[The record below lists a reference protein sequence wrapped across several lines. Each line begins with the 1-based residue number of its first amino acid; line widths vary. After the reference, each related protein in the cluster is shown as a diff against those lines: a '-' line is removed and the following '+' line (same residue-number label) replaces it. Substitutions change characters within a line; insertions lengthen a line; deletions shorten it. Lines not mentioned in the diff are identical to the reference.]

1 MVGVIRM
8 IIETLLNAIFS
19 IFEKV
24 FSVINIPGMPD
35 GMSEQVVGFFNDVL
49 NYAGSLISLFVP
61 WSQVK
66 IFFPIL
72 IVILSSEEIYKL
84 VMWVLKKIPML
95 GIS

>member
-1 MVGVIRM
+1 M

-24 FSVINIPGMPD
+24 FSVVNIPGMPD
-35 GMSEQVVGFFNDVL
+35 GMSEQVVSFFSDTL

-66 IFFPIL
+66 VFFPIL

>member
-1 MVGVIRM
+1 M
-8 IIETLLNAIFS
+8 IIESLLNAIFS
-19 IFEKV
+19 VFETL
-24 FSVINIPGMPD
+24 FSSINIPGMPE
-35 GMSEQVVGFFNDVL
+35 GMSDQVVGFFNDTL

-84 VMWVLKKIPML
+84 VMWVLRKIPML

>member
-1 MVGVIRM
+1 M
-8 IIETLLNAIFS
+8 IIESLLNAILSLFNS
-19 IFEKV
+19 V
-24 FSVINIPGMPD
+24 FSVINIPSMPD
-35 GMSEQVVGFFNDVL
+35 GMENTVIEFLGQTLG
-49 NYAGSLISLFVP
+49 YAGSLISLFLP

-84 VMWVLKKIPML
+84 VMWVLRKIPML